1 MENVGAAL
9 IREVASKTNDS
20 VADGPTT
27 ASVLA
32 REFIRQ
38 GLLCVT
44 SGANPVSL
52 KRGIDKTIQ
61 GLIKELEKRARPI
74 NGREDKAIATVSFGN
89 DELIGTMIV
98 DAIDKVGPDGV
109 LSIESSSSFETTVEV
124 EEGMEIDRG
133 YISPQFVTNPEKSIV
148 EFENDRVLI
157 TDQKIYAIKYIIPLL
172 EMTTQMRAPLLII
185 AEDITGETL
194 ATLVVVD
201 IYFWPPVPTGSAMTI
216 NKIIFVLD

>member
-1 MENVGAAL
+1 MSSNSLPVMGSSRKTIPQRAQKVHYKPSSRRLVVRAFAKQIAFDQDSKAALQAGIDKLADVGSNYGVTIARAIELAYPMENVGAAL

-124 EEGMEIDRG
+124 EEGMEVCG
-133 YISPQFVTNPEKSIV
+133 LYTSN
-148 EFENDRVLI
+148 
-157 TDQKIYAIKYIIPLL
+157 
-172 EMTTQMRAPLLII
+172 
-185 AEDITGETL
+185 
-194 ATLVVVD
+194 
-201 IYFWPPVPTGSAMTI
+201 
-216 NKIIFVLD
+216 